1 MRNGAICRARNGDR
15 ASYLNLLQSKL
26 VVHHKENAMKLNLMF
41 VALMTM
47 IAAGCMGGGKDHL
60 VVVEKRLQTQAHS
73 IGSELGGMATSAESL
88 FWIEGKIQNTGQQEE
103 KNVVIRF
110 KCTDGTTTTVL
121 VAQVPHVM
129 PGATVA
135 FKTRRHRSPAAIQM
149 LDEEPEIYT
158 D

>member
-1 MRNGAICRARNGDR
+1 MRNDAICRVRNGDR
-15 ASYLNLLQSKL
+15 ASDLSPLQRKL
-26 VVHHKENAMKLNLMF
+26 IVHHKENAMKLNLMF
-41 VALMTM
+41 VAVMSV

-88 FWIEGKIQNTGQQEE
+88 FWIEGKIQNNGEQEE

-121 VAQVPHVM
+121 VAQVPLIA
-129 PGATVA
+129 PGGTVA

-149 LDEEPEIYT
+149 LDEDPEVYT

>member
-1 MRNGAICRARNGDR
+1 
-15 ASYLNLLQSKL
+15 
-26 VVHHKENAMKLNLMF
+26 MKPTLMF
-41 VALMTM
+41 IAMMTM

-60 VVVEKRLQTQAHS
+60 VVVEKKLQTQAHS
-73 IGSELGGMATSAESL
+73 VGSELGGMATSVESL

-121 VAQVPHVM
+121 VARVPHVA
-129 PGATVA
+129 PGATAA

-149 LDEEPEIYT
+149 LDEKPEIYT